1 MKSPLVL
8 LLIPLLTI
16 GAFYVSPQVIR
27 SAHADG
33 PLVGLVC
40 IADTTATSC
49 PIVPPTL
56 AGPQPSGLN
65 QHFFV
70 SVLVNDSASLNG
82 FDITLLTDINVLRPS
97 GVTIGNFLSNTHDV
111 IKCIGGVNE
120 LGSSA
125 CPTTDTASTI
135 DYSVTGAISSAPAT
149 GVLFQADYLVVGNT
163 AKSPI
168 SFQTGCTNT
177 SVSGGVCVT
186 ISSGATAVDVENFQI
201 AKFTN
206 ILGGYFDL
214 TPSTGTIQL
223 AKGDSD
229 QNDFVNVVSLNSF
242 SGTVTISASC
252 SPAGPIC
259 TVPPPADVMITPGN
273 PSFAGL
279 NVTVPKTV
287 SPGTYTLNIT
297 GTSGSLPPNSVTI
310 QLIVPTPDF
319 TITPSPTNLKFNVT
333 ASGLANI
340 IISSSGNFNGTVT
353 LSVKINDPAL
363 ASATLLNQTLRLSA
377 KGTNTTSVTVR
388 AIIYGGYKVNVTATS
403 GSISHFVIIEVTVLD
418 YFLQVPNKVLTVVN
432 GSSVGSSETVAVNV
446 PDYYNVTVTFSKTVF
461 VNAIIQKG
469 ILGPSS
475 ALNVTC
481 SPSTVVI
488 ISLHTPQ
495 NTSIGTG
502 ATNCKVTARDIGD
515 YSVTVTAVSGVGN
528 RTSVHAV
535 TFPVTV
541 IAKGFSV
548 ALSTNVETV
557 AVSGSTN
564 LNVTIVGNGL
574 GLNDTINVKLQ
585 FSSSNLSPL
594 PDINPPAVNVSIT
607 PTSQTFTIIA
617 TITTSSTTPAG
628 DYTLTITAS
637 GKQSTPSRITA
648 TMLLIVVE
656 TASPHDVA
664 VSYVKPSST
673 SDTIGST
680 VNITITVINNG
691 KLPENVTIQAIVAD
705 QTIGVKNVAD
715 LAPGQNV
722 TVTIPWDTSGYSSG
736 AYMIGGKV
744 QGVNGETNLSDNLWR
759 YATPVTLNPANTSI
773 LNNAY
778 TVPLIIIG
786 VIIIAAIAMG
796 LFLLPRRRAVPAK

>member
-1 MKSPLVL
+1 MKKPLVL

-16 GAFYVSPQVIR
+16 GALYVTPGTIR
-27 SAHADG
+27 PAHAAG
-33 PLVGLVC
+33 LVGLVC
-40 IADTTATSC
+40 IADSTATNC
-49 PIVPPTL
+49 PVASPTL
-56 AGPQPSGLN
+56 AGPGPMGLN
-65 QHFFV
+65 QHFIV
-70 SVLVNDSASLNG
+70 SVIVDGSDAMNG
-82 FDITLLTDINVLRPS
+82 FLITLLTDKNVLQPF
-97 GVTIGNFLSNTHDV
+97 GVVLGNLLTNTHEV
-111 IKCIGGVNE
+111 VKCIGGVNR
-120 LGSSA
+120 LGSTA
-125 CPTTDTASTI
+125 CPSTDNASTI
-135 DYSVTGAISSAPAT
+135 DYGVAGDISSAPTT
-149 GVLFQADYLVVGNT
+149 GVLFQADYLVVGNS

-168 SFQTGCTNT
+168 IFQTGCSST
-177 SVSGGVCVT
+177 SVSGGICVT
-186 ISSGATAVDVENFQI
+186 IQSGTAIPLQENAQT

-206 ILGGYFDL
+206 IVTGYFDL
-214 TPSTGTIQL
+214 VPSTRTMQVS
-223 AKGDSD
+223 KGDPPNLFQD
-229 QNDFVNVVSLNSF
+229 VVVTSLNTF
-242 SGTVTISASC
+242 SGTVAVSVAC
-252 SPAGPIC
+252 SPAGPVCAI
-259 TVPPPADVMITPGN
+259 VPPTDIPISTGN
-273 PSFAGL
+273 DGTAVL

-297 GTSGSLPPNSVTI
+297 GTSGTLPPNSVTI

-319 TITPSPTNLKFNVT
+319 TITPSPSSLKFNVT

-353 LSVKINDPAL
+353 LSVKTNDPAL
-363 ASATLLNQTLRLSA
+363 SSATLLNQTLTLSA

-388 AIIYGGYKVNVTATS
+388 AIIYGGYSVNVTATS
-403 GSISHFVIIEVTVLD
+403 GSLSHSSIISVTVLD
-418 YFLQVPNKVLTVVN
+418 FFLQVPNSVLTVVN

-446 PDYYNVTVTFSKTVF
+446 PDFYNVTVTFSKTVF

-469 ILGPSS
+469 IVGPSS

-481 SPSTVVI
+481 SPTTVVV
-488 ISLHTPQ
+488 ISIHTPQ

-502 ATNCKVTARDIGD
+502 ATNCKVTARAIGD

-528 RTSVHAV
+528 RTSVHEL

-557 AVSGSTN
+557 PVSGSTS
-564 LNVTIVGNGL
+564 LSVTIVGNGI
-574 GLNDTINVKLQ
+574 GLNDTINVKLE

-594 PDINPPAVNVSIT
+594 PAINPPAENVSIT
-607 PTSQTFTIIA
+607 PTSQSSTITA
-617 TITTSSTTPAG
+617 TITASSTTPAG
-628 DYTLTITAS
+628 DYTLTITAT
-637 GKQSTPSRITA
+637 GKHSNPVRITA

-664 VSYVKPSST
+664 VNYVKPSSI
-673 SDTIGST
+673 SATIGST

-705 QTIGVKNVAD
+705 QTVGVMNVTD

-722 TVTIPWDTSGYSSG
+722 TVTIPWNSSGYSSG

-744 QGVNGETNLSDNLWR
+744 KGVNGETNLSDNLWR

-778 TVPLIIIG
+778 TVPIIIIA

-796 LFLLPRRRAVPAK
+796 LFLLPRRRPVPVR